1 MTNPD
6 TRRPGDPAPARRGE
20 QTGKRD
26 SEQRN
31 DPEAQPGA
39 REGKPDRDGEPASSC
54 GLDAER

>member
-6 TRRPGDPAPARRGE
+6 TTPSADPAPARRGE

-39 REGKPDRDGEPASSC
+39 REGKPDRDREPASTR
-54 GLDAER
+54 GLDTER